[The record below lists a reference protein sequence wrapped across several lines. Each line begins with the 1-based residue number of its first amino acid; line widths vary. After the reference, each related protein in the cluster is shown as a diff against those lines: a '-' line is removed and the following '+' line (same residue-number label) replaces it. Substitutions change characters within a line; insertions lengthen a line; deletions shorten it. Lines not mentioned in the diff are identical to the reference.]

1 MYIQSKKRVCE
12 VTEYDWHINEPMFA
26 LARRDRLSLQNAVAD
41 LNSSAMLRVTS
52 YPYDYEVVTASL
64 EWSTKPDGVMY
75 HVEVFWVDA
84 TGKNTLLPHD
94 DEAAAE
100 NNPGSQV
107 FATEAASQGR
117 FVAETLASYLV
128 RLSIVHLS
136 RPDDSNIKVDKSD
149 AAVKNSLKAFC
160 TFSSSPLPNDARLV
174 FKKDREVV
182 RELWSDS
189 ALLSSVSPFFAD
201 LFQSGFRESEKLTLS
216 QRESC
221 TASDGHAA
229 ERTDQQDLEDSD
241 DEADKFAR
249 TPASTV
255 PPADFAFFE
264 FDFSSLAYTTVQAF
278 LAWACTGHV
287 SFCPVT
293 SSYAADDG
301 TTAATGKRAYLVSRL
316 ADDPSLP
323 LPASPKSLYRLA
335 DFLDVPS
342 LRALAL
348 SNLTAQLCPR
358 VVTAEIFSPF
368 AAAFPEAYANR
379 DWRAFK
385 TSEAWTREMERVRSG
400 ERVVPGPVVA
410 DLLTA

>member
-84 TGKNTLLPHD
+84 TGENTLLPHD

-107 FATEAASQGR
+107 FAVPWNELFETEAASQGR

-160 TFSSSPLPNDARLV
+160 KFSSSPLPNDVRLV
-174 FKKDREVV
+174 FRKDGGQVV
-182 RELWSDS
+182 HELWSDS

-249 TPASTV
+249 TPAST
-255 PPADFAFFE
+255 
-264 FDFSSLAYTTVQAF
+264 AF

-287 SFCPVT
+287 SFSPVT
-293 SSYAADDG
+293 SSYADDDG

-335 DFLDVPS
+335 DFLDMPS

-348 SNLTAQLCPR
+348 SNLTAQFSPR
-358 VVTAEIFSPF
+358 VVTAEIFLPF
-368 AAAFPEAYANR
+368 AAAFPDVRAALYAYANR
-379 DWRAFK
+379 DWRTFK

-400 ERVVPGPVVA
+400 ERVVPGSVVA